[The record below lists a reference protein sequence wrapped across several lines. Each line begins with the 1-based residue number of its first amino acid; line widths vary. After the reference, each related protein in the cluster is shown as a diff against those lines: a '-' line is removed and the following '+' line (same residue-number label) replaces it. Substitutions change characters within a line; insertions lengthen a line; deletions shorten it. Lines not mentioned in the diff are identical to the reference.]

1 MKLKINKFSIEKDCL
16 PPAPGEVNSKGKPVR
31 QKLYFDLQ
39 LKGFGLVV
47 GKKRKTFIVQ
57 YDIQGHTTRV
67 TIGPYGV
74 WTVDQARKKSK
85 ELLLQM
91 IKGCLDKTSKIIMA
105 LFIPHRCPKCFESV
119 TLIQPHHKGGAFKRP
134 ARGQCLHCMDE
145 QEYDLTVPVNRR
157 DLIHSLVSGTQ
168 GKTLT

>member
-1 MKLKINKFSIEKDCL
+1 MKLKLNKTSVERDCS
-16 PPAPGEVNSKGKPVR
+16 PPVLGELNSKGKPVF
-31 QKLYFDLQ
+31 QKLYMDQ
-39 LKGFGLVV
+39 ELKGFGLVV

-91 IKGCLDKTSKIIMA
+91 IKGCLDKTS
-105 LFIPHRCPKCFESV
+105 
-119 TLIQPHHKGGAFKRP
+119 
-134 ARGQCLHCMDE
+134 
-145 QEYDLTVPVNRR
+145 
-157 DLIHSLVSGTQ
+157 
-168 GKTLT
+168 